1 MTKKS
6 NFPIFQTNISIKAM
20 AHKKLQDHK
29 RKLIPISDPEAH
41 LKIYANYRINEKD
54 KVSKLILLSQ
64 KVMSFNH
71 IYIPL

>member
-1 MTKKS
+1 
-6 NFPIFQTNISIKAM
+6 M

-41 LKIYANYRINEKD
+41 LKIYASYRINEKD
-54 KVSKLILLSQ
+54 KVSKLILLSH